1 MRQSINSIWVAN
13 PPLVAI
19 THRGNLQRIKKLID
33 LKGIPHKGL
42 MLLVAQM
49 MIRNAL
55 FKLRR

>member
-1 MRQSINSIWVAN
+1 MRQSINRIWVVN
-13 PPLVAI
+13 PPLVSIAY
-19 THRGNLQRIKKLID
+19 RGNLQCIKKLID